1 MWGDEAFVALNFFD
15 SDFATLT
22 KPLRHYQIAPLGFLW
37 LEKITVLLLGMSE
50 FTLRLTPC
58 LAGIFALLVS
68 FKAAKNSTPPKT
80 ALLALAMIAVSY
92 YPIRHSCEVKPY
104 AFDFLAASLF
114 LWLGSTAL
122 KSNCNLST
130 HLSPR
135 NLFPHSPFHLFPRC
149 FFRRGRLHRTSVPH
163 LPT

>member
-1 MWGDEAFVALNFFD
+1 MSANASTDESRLVRSKRLLFIFCTVFVLLGIALRLLRLGLNFPLWGDEAFVALNFFD

-68 FKAAKNSTPPKT
+68 FKAAKNSTP
-80 ALLALAMIAVSY
+80 L
-92 YPIRHSCEVKPY
+92 KP
-104 AFDFLAASLF
+104 LCSLS
-114 LWLGSTAL
+114 L
-122 KSNCNLST
+122 
-130 HLSPR
+130 
-135 NLFPHSPFHLFPRC
+135 
-149 FFRRGRLHRTSVPH
+149 
-163 LPT
+163 